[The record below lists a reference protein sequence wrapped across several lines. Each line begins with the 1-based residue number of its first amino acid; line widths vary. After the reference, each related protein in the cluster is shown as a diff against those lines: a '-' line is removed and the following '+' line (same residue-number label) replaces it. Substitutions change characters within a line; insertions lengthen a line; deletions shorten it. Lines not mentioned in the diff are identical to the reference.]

1 MLTLSEA
8 AVAQIR
14 WSASQSGCEGAAL
27 RVAARQGT
35 EGSLDYGIG
44 FDDPTDD
51 DLNLEFDGLVVLV
64 APSSQALLEG
74 TTLDFVEIE
83 PGQPAFIFVP
93 PQHCVSEGEK
103 TARGGCGSGG
113 CGSCRSA

>member
-1 MLTLSEA
+1 MLTLSDT

-14 WSASQSGCEGAAL
+14 WSATQSGCDGAAL
-27 RVAARQGT
+27 RVAARRAAD
-35 EGSLDYGIG
+35 GSLDYGMG

-51 DLNLEFDGLVVLV
+51 DLNLDFDGLVVLV
-64 APSSQALLEG
+64 APSSQPLLDG

-93 PQHCVSEGEK
+93 PQHCASDTDK
-103 TARGGCGSGG
+103 AARGGCGSGG
-113 CGSCRSA
+113 CGNCRSA

>member
-14 WSASQSGCEGAAL
+14 WSAAQSGCEGAAL
-27 RVAARQGT
+27 RVAARLGAD
-35 EGSLDYGIG
+35 GSLDYGMG

-51 DLNLEFDGLVVLV
+51 DLNLEFDGLLVLV
-64 APSSQALLEG
+64 APSSQPLLDG

-93 PQHCVSEGEK
+93 PQHCATDTEK
-103 TARGGCGSGG
+103 AARGGCGSGA
-113 CGSCRSA
+113 CGNCRSA